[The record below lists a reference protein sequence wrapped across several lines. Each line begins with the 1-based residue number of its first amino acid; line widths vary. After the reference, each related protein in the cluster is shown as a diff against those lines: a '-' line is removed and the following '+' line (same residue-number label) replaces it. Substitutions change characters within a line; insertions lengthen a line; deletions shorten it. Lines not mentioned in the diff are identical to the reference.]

1 MHGLNGVY
9 IFDLFNMD
17 VMVTDP
23 TVCSGLFSSEAA
35 GAQMSGLW
43 FGVNVALE
51 SPAAWRLMLLWDSAL
66 IDLRALHTKTLLL
79 FFLAN

>member
-1 MHGLNGVY
+1 MDWMVYY

-51 SPAAWRLMLLWDSAL
+51 SPAAWRLMILYERAHWL
-66 IDLRALHTKTLLL
+66 IWGHYTQLN
-79 FFLAN
+79 FIII

>member
-23 TVCSGLFSSEAA
+23 TVCSGSFSSEAA

-51 SPAAWRLMLLWDSAL
+51 SPAAWRLMLLYGTAHWL
-66 IDLRALHTKTLLL
+66 IWGHYTQLN
-79 FFLAN
+79 FIII